1 MTGQTVPVDAGS
13 PECRTVLLV
22 AYYFPP
28 AGGPGVQR
36 VLKFAKYLPDFGWRP
51 AVLTVRENAEYPVR
65 DPSLLADVPEGI
77 RVERTAIT
85 EFYRF
90 YRGATRTA
98 TPLDGTPRSPH
109 EGLPA
114 RILRAVRAGVFIPD
128 GRVGWI
134 PHALGPGLRLAR
146 SVGARAILSSGPP
159 FTANLIGGLLH
170 RRSGLPWVQDFRDP
184 WTRAPFYPK
193 RPAPARIL
201 DERLERWTIH
211 HAARTLAVNRG
222 MIEDFRARYPE
233 VPPERLV
240 TLPNGFDEA
249 DFEGIERSRPRKLTF
264 VHTGTMYLARDP
276 RGLREAMSAL
286 CVEEDGFAD
295 GVELLLAGR
304 VDAEL
309 VELFRAPPLDRIV
322 RFQGYVEHRESL
334 RLLRSAHYCLLFVGE
349 EPQVRGMLTGKLF
362 EYLGSGTP
370 ILAIAP
376 VVGEAAA
383 VIRECRAGEIIEPAD
398 FAGVKE
404 WMRQA
409 WRRHRSGEHG
419 DAPPDVAHISEYGRR
434 RLTGRL
440 AAILDEVTAAIPSG
454 SRS

>member
-1 MTGQTVPVDAGS
+1 MSGQTVPASGGPS
-13 PECRTVLLV
+13 KRRTVLMV

-36 VLKFAKYLPDFGWRP
+36 VLKFAKYLPEFGWMP
-51 AVLTVRENAEYPVR
+51 AVLTVREDAEYPVR
-65 DPSLLADVPEGI
+65 DPSLIADVPEGVRI
-77 RVERTAIT
+77 ERTPIT

-109 EGLPA
+109 EGLAA
-114 RILRAVRAGVFIPD
+114 RLLRAVRAGVFIPD

-134 PHALGPGLRLAR
+134 PHAIRPGLRLAR
-146 SVGARAILSSGPP
+146 ATGASAILSSGPP
-159 FTANLIGGLLH
+159 FTTNLIGGLIH

-193 RPAPARIL
+193 RPAPARLL
-201 DERLERWTIH
+201 DERLERWTIR
-211 HAARTLAVNRG
+211 HAARTLAVNRS
-222 MIEDFRARYPE
+222 MVEDFRTRYPE
-233 VPPERLV
+233 ISPERLV

-249 DFEGIERSRPRKLTF
+249 DFEGIERIEPRKLTF

-286 CVEEDGFAD
+286 CAEEEGFSD
-295 GVELLLAGR
+295 GVELILAGR

-309 VELFRAPPLDRIV
+309 VDLFRAPPLDRVV
-322 RFQGYVEHRESL
+322 RFEGYVEHGESL

-376 VVGEAAA
+376 GDGEAAA

-398 FAGVKE
+398 FAGAKG
-404 WMRQA
+404 WIRHA
-409 WRRHRSGEHG
+409 WRRHRSGEQSG
-419 DAPPDVAHISEYGRR
+419 APPDVARISEFGRR

-440 AAILDEVTAAIPSG
+440 AAILDEVTAAIPSRD
-454 SRS
+454 RS